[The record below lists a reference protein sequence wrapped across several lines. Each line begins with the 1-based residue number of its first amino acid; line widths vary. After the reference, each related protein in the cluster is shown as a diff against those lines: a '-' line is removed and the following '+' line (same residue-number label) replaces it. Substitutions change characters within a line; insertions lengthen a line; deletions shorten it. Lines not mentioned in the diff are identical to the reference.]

1 MKNKLPRKRKK
12 AFKKAMSKAD
22 YLTVILL
29 NDILYEEEGK
39 PCRFPKLRKNKDN
52 PKGFDIIG
60 YY

>member
-29 NDILYEEEGK
+29 NDILYEEGK
-39 PCRFPKLRKNKDN
+39 PCRFPKLRVNKDK